1 METESKN
8 WTADW
13 QRMEQAIDFL
23 AAPENH
29 GTGLE
34 DAAAHIGLSPHH
46 FQRVFAR
53 WAGVSPKR
61 FQSALALGRAREVL
75 DEGGTVLDAA
85 LEAGLSSPSR
95 LHDLFIAQDGMTPGA
110 HKAGGAGLVLTYGQA
125 PSPFGPV
132 FLAASPKGLVHLAFI
147 DAAQSGAGLSRGAG
161 GGLLDF
167 AGQLAAL
174 EKRFPKAEYAR
185 DDTAAIQLA
194 ARAFTPAGAQGRA
207 PLPMHLVGT
216 NFQIKVWAALLA
228 VPEGASISYQTLA
241 ESLGSPSGQRA
252 VAGAVSRNPIAWII
266 PCHRVLR
273 SNGALGGYYYGLT
286 RKRAMLALESSR
298 TGGNLNQMG

>member
-1 METESKN
+1 MNVQTQN
-8 WTADW
+8 WDADW
-13 QRMEQAIDFL
+13 QRMARAIDFL
-23 AAPENH
+23 ALPENH
-29 GTGLE
+29 GLALE

-46 FQRVFAR
+46 FQRVFTR

-85 LEAGLSSPSR
+85 LEAGLSGPSR
-95 LHDLFIAQDGMTPGA
+95 LHDLFIAQDGITPGL
-110 HKAGGAGLVLTYGQA
+110 HKAGGAGLTLTYGQA

-132 FLAASPKGLVHLAFI
+132 FLAASDHGLVHLAFI

-161 GGLLDF
+161 GGLLGF
-167 AGQLAAL
+167 AEQLAAL
-174 EKRFPKAEYAR
+174 QKRFPKAELIE
-185 DDTAAIQLA
+185 DPAAA
-194 ARAFTPAGAQGRA
+194 AKWAQQAFTPAGSAGRP

-228 VPEGASISYQTLA
+228 VPEGASISYQALA
-241 ESLGSPSGQRA
+241 ETLGSRGGQRA
-252 VAGAVSRNPIAWII
+252 VAGAVSRNPIAWLI

-298 TGGNLNQMG
+298 EAAK